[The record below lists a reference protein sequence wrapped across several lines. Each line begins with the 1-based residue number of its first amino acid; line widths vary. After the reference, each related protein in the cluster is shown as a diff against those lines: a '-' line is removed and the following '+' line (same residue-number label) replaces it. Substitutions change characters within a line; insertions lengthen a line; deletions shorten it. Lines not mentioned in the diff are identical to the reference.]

1 MEEKKITIGLFTDS
15 YLPMLDGV
23 VMVVHN
29 YAIRLAEYANV
40 VVFAPKLKKE
50 FDDSKLPFKVVRCKT
65 WPLPLVDYR
74 WPKPSLDKNFRKE
87 MENIHLDIVHI
98 HSAFGIGK
106 EGVKYALE
114 HQVPII
120 STLHSQHK
128 RDFLERTHSRLF
140 THLVMKN
147 LIKTL
152 EKTDEKYAVNDKVAD
167 LYKEYGLK
175 EKPGVLNNATDMK
188 LVTDLS
194 AIEKLKEL
202 HGIKDE
208 KVLLF
213 VGRIDKIKNIPFIL
227 EVLKDLRQRQFPFK
241 MLFVGGGKYFEKF
254 KETVENYKLEE
265 QVVLVG
271 KVYDRDLL
279 AQYYRLA
286 HLFVFPSTYD
296 ASSLVQIEAASQKT
310 PTIFAKDS
318 ITSSTVTPDVNGYS
332 EELVA
337 DKFAKKIVD
346 IFSDE
351 EKYLEVCEKA
361 YEEVYIHWDD
371 QVRKVYNHYLDLHHK
386 NIKK

>member
-1 MEEKKITIGLFTDS
+1 MKEKKITIGLFTDS

-29 YAIRLAEYANV
+29 YAIRLVDYANV
-40 VVFAPKLKKE
+40 IVFAPKLKKE
-50 FDDSKLPFKVVRCKT
+50 YDDSKLPFKVIRCKT

-74 WPKPSLDKNFRKE
+74 WPKPNQDKEFLKQLEESN
-87 MENIHLDIVHI
+87 LDIVHI

-106 EGVKYALE
+106 EGVKYAKK
-114 HQVPII
+114 HNVPVI

-128 RDFLERTHSRLF
+128 RDVFERTHSRLL
-140 THLVMKN
+140 TYTVMN
-147 LIKTL
+147 SLIKTI

-167 LYKEYGLK
+167 LYKTYGLK

-188 LVTDLS
+188 LVTNLDEVL
-194 AIEKLKEL
+194 ELKEL
-202 HGIKDE
+202 HGINEE
-208 KVLLF
+208 KILLF

-227 EVLKDLRQRQFPFK
+227 EVLKELRQRQFPFK
-241 MLFVGGGKYFEKF
+241 MLFIGGGKYFEKF
-254 KETVENYKLEE
+254 KETVSKYKLDD
-265 QVVLVG
+265 QVILVG
-271 KVYDRDLL
+271 KVYDRELL
-279 AQYYRLA
+279 AKYYRLA

-332 EELVA
+332 EELVV
-337 DKFAKKIVD
+337 DKFAKKIID

-351 EKYLEVCEKA
+351 EA
-361 YEEVYIHWDD
+361 YQTVSENAYNQVYIHWDD
-371 QVRKVYNHYLDLHHK
+371 QVKKVFNHYLKLHEE
-386 NIKK
+386 NLKK

>member
-29 YAIRLAEYANV
+29 YAIRLAQYANV
-40 VVFAPKLKKE
+40 IVFAPKLKKE

-74 WPKPSLDKNFRKE
+74 WPKPSLDKKFRE
-87 MENIHLDIVHI
+87 ELENIHLDVVHI

-106 EGVKYALE
+106 EGVKYAQK

-152 EKTDEKYAVNDKVAD
+152 EQTDEKYAVNDKVAD

-175 EKPGVLNNATDMK
+175 EKPGVLNNATDMR
-188 LVTDLS
+188 LVTDLT
-194 AIEKLKEL
+194 AVEKLKEL

-208 KVLLF
+208 KILLF

-241 MLFVGGGKYFEKF
+241 MLFIGGGKYFEKF
-254 KETVENYKLEE
+254 KQTVSEYKLDE
-265 QVVLVG
+265 QVILVG

-286 HLFVFPSTYD
+286 NLFVFPSTYD

-318 ITSSTVTPDVNGYS
+318 ITSSTVIPDVNGYS
-332 EELVA
+332 EELVV

-351 EKYLEVCEKA
+351 HKYLEVCEKA